1 MNKTLTALATI
12 SVLLAPTAFAETK
25 TFDADAFT
33 RIQVKGVM
41 DVVHTTGPQTK
52 VTVETET
59 GDFSDAL
66 ILNEGDTLV
75 VTREIAEKKRS
86 WFSWGGNSTSISRD
100 GKTVKVNG
108 KKVPRYTVYVTGP
121 DLEEVRVSQSSSFD
135 SKTISADDFEASV
148 SSSGTMKLAGV
159 AGATRLSASSS
170 GELFA
175 KDLKSE
181 TVRISASSS
190 GEATATV
197 TGTGENVVDASS
209 SGEATVYSTGAG
221 SFTVEASSGGDA
233 KLSGACASIDVS
245 ASSGADVE
253 ADDLRCASAKV
264 RASSGADVDVYSNGM
279 ADGRAS
285 SGADV
290 EFTGNPTQKD
300 ISKSS
305 GGSVSFSD

>member
-12 SVLLAPTAFAETK
+12 SILLAPTAFAETK
-25 TFDADAFT
+25 TFPADSFSG
-33 RIQVKGVM
+33 IQVKGVM
-41 DVVHTTGPQTK
+41 DVVYTTGPQTK
-52 VTVETET
+52 VVVETAT

-66 ILNEGDTLV
+66 IENDGDTLV

-86 WFSWGGNSTSISRD
+86 WFSWGGTSTKISRD
-100 GKTVKVNG
+100 GKTVKING
-108 KKVPRYTVYVTGP
+108 KVVPRYTVYVTGP
-121 DLEEVRVSQSSSFD
+121 NLEEVKVSQSSSFD
-135 SKTISADDFEASV
+135 SKTIDADDFTASV
-148 SSSGTMKLAGV
+148 SSSGTIKLAGV
-159 AGATRLSASSS
+159 AGDSRLSASSS

-175 KDLKSE
+175 KDLKSA

-190 GEATATV
+190 GEATATA
-197 TGTGENVVDASS
+197 TGTGKNVVDASS

-221 SFTVEASSGGDA
+221 DFTVEASSGGDA

-253 ADDLRCASAKV
+253 AEDLRCASAKV
-264 RASSGADVDVYSNGM
+264 SASSGADVDVYASGM

-290 EFTGNPTQKD
+290 EFAGNPAQKE

-305 GGSVSFSD
+305 GGSVNFSD